1 MLIYGLRRLAVSI
14 PIVLAS
20 TFVVFMM
27 VSLSGD
33 PLATLKSRTP
43 PVSQAVIDG
52 ESHRLHLDQPLW
64 ERYANWLHGLVRG
77 DFGPSV
83 AANQEISS
91 EIVARLEVTLRLVAA
106 AFVLALLLSIAIGV
120 IGALKQHSWVDHSL
134 SLLAFVSL
142 AMPSFWFAVL
152 LKEGGVQLN
161 AMLGRQV
168 FYTIGEKSV
177 IPPAGV
183 LAQSLDLLGHLVLPT
198 LALAIVSFGAWS
210 RYQRASMLDV
220 LTSDYV
226 RLARAK
232 GLTRRRVVVRHAL
245 RNALIPLVTV
255 TALDAAAL
263 LSGAVLVET
272 VFQWRGMGD
281 YLVVAIKRTDV
292 YAVMAW
298 LLIAATAVVVFNLIA
313 DLLYGFLDPRIRGAG
328 R

>member
-1 MLIYGLRRLAVSI
+1 V
-14 PIVLAS
+14 PIVFAS
-20 TFVVFMM
+20 TFLVFVM

-33 PLATLKSRTP
+33 PLATLRGRTP
-43 PVSQAVIDG
+43 PVSPRVIAI
-52 ESHRLHLDQPLW
+52 EQHRLHLDEPLIQ
-64 ERYANWLHGLVRG
+64 RYVTWLRGLAHG

-83 AANQEISS
+83 QPNVRIGHEI
-91 EIVARLEVTLRLVAA
+91 ATRFGVTLRLIIA
-106 AFVLALLLSIAIGV
+106 AFLLALVLAIVIGV
-120 IGALKQHSWVDHSL
+120 VSAIKQYTAIDHGL

-152 LKEGGVQLN
+152 LKEWGVTLN
-161 AMLGRQV
+161 ETVHRQV
-168 FYTIGEKSV
+168 LSTVGERSV
-177 IPPAGV
+177 VPPVGTWARFG
-183 LAQSLDLLGHLVLPT
+183 DTLGHLVLPT
-198 LALAIVSFGAWS
+198 FALAIVAFGAWS

-232 GLTRRRVVVRHAL
+232 GLSPMRIMVRHAL

-281 YLVVAIKRTDV
+281 FLVTTIQRTDA
-292 YAVMAW
+292 YAVLAW
-298 LLIAATAVVVFNLIA
+298 LVIAATLVVVFNLVA
-313 DLLYGFLDPRIRGAG
+313 DILYAVLDPRIRREGG

>member
-1 MLIYGLRRLAVSI
+1 MLIYGLRRLVVSV
-14 PIVLAS
+14 PIVFMS
-20 TFVVFMM
+20 TFLVFVM

-33 PLATLKSRTP
+33 PLANLKSRTP
-43 PVSQAVIDG
+43 PVSPQVIAVEG
-52 ESHRLHLDQPLW
+52 RRLHLDHPLL
-64 ERYANWLHGLVRG
+64 ERYAMWLGGIVRG

-83 AANQEISS
+83 AANERIGP
-91 EIVARLEVTLRLVAA
+91 EIVARLGVTLRLIAA
-106 AFVLALLLSIAIGV
+106 AFVLALLLAVVAGV
-120 IGALKQHSWVDHSL
+120 ISALKQHTWWDHGL
-134 SLLAFVSL
+134 SFLAFVSL

-152 LKEGGVQLN
+152 LKDGGVQLN
-161 AMLGRQV
+161 AAFGRQIFSTV
-168 FYTIGEKSV
+168 GERSV
-177 IPPAGV
+177 VAPDGV
-183 LAQSLDLLGHLVLPT
+183 VPRSLDVLGHLVLPT

-220 LTSDYV
+220 LTSDYI

-232 GLTRRRVVVRHAL
+232 GLSRRRVIVRHAL

-298 LLIAATAVVVFNLIA
+298 LVIAATAVVVFNLVA
-313 DLLYGFLDPRIRGAG
+313 DLLYGMLDPRIRGE
-328 R
+328 RR